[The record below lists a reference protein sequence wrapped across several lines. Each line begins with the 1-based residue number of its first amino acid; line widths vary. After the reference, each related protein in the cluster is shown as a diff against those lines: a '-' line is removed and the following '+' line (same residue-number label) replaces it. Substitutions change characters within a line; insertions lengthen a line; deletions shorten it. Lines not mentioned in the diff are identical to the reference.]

1 MFKSGF
7 IAIVGRPNAGK
18 STLINRIVNEKVSI
32 VTWRPQTT
40 RNKILGIVGTD
51 DYQAIFID
59 TPGIHTAKNKLS
71 EFMLKSISNSL
82 EGVDAIVYMIDGTSH
97 VTDIDRDFISNYKG
111 SAPVIIALNKLDEAK
126 REDFVETL
134 NRLNEFKTVKTV
146 FPISARRGDNVDEL
160 KQELIACLPEGEKL
174 YPEDIF
180 TDRTMRFMVSEIVRE
195 KALMFLDEEIPYG
208 VGVVVRSFT
217 ERQDKPVAEIQ
228 ADVICEK
235 SRHKG
240 MVIGKGGAM
249 LKKIGEAARRD
260 IEKLLGMK
268 VFLQLYVRV
277 EEDWRN
283 NSRALEEIGY
293 DKQSV

>member
-1 MFKSGF
+1 MFRSGF
-7 IAIVGRPNAGK
+7 IAIIGRPNAGK
-18 STLINRIVNEKVSI
+18 STLINRLVNEKVSI

-40 RNKILGIVGTD
+40 RNRILGIVGNA

-71 EFMLKSISNSL
+71 EFMMKSISNSL

-97 VTDIDRDFISNYKG
+97 ITDVDRDFIKNYSGK
-111 SAPVIIALNKLDEAK
+111 APIIIALNKLDEAK

-134 NRLNEFKTVKTV
+134 SRLNEFKTVKTV
-146 FPISARRGDNVDEL
+146 YPISARRGDNVEEL
-160 KQELIACLPEGEKL
+160 KNELIACLPEGEKL

-180 TDRTMRFMVSEIVRE
+180 TDRTMRFMVGEIVRE

-208 VGVVVRSFT
+208 IGVMVRKFN
-217 ERQDKPVAEIQ
+217 ERQDQPVAEIQ

-235 SRHKG
+235 ARHKG
-240 MVIGKGGAM
+240 MIIGKGGSM
-249 LKKIGEAARRD
+249 LKKIGEAARCD
-260 IEKLLGMK
+260 IERLIGQK
-268 VFLQLYVRV
+268 VFLELYVRV

-293 DKQSV
+293 DKQST